1 MPVELIK
8 SSEHCDCTNRKK
20 HIFFIRVL
28 ARLDFTSLPGK
39 SSLPLPPQKSAGAT
53 VKAAKLTDDEAE
65 KVDLVKKMLGTDNT
79 SEALRWCIRAAWAT
93 YGEQV
98 EEIVKKKES
107 VSPINL

>member
-1 MPVELIK
+1 ML
-8 SSEHCDCTNRKK
+8 
-20 HIFFIRVL
+20 
-28 ARLDFTSLPGK
+28 GK
-39 SSLPLPPQKSAGAT
+39 SQQQPRGASTAAKVT
-53 VKAAKLTDDEAE
+53 VIKAAKLTDEEAE